1 MPLVK
6 NQIIPLTID
15 ALSSDGNGV
24 GRFEGQAVFVPF
36 AAVGDVLSVKVVKI
50 CKSYA
55 FGIVESVLTPGTG
68 RIPADCPIFGRCGGC
83 CFRHLSYE
91 AELAAKQGFVADA
104 LRRIGGLDVPV
115 RDILPSPQTE
125 RYQGAVSSVSRWGR
139 QCSSRLL
146 CEPQPS
152 AAALRGLS
160 APARTAEPNRRDAVR
175 ASDAISYLRL

>member
-68 RIPADCPIFGRCGGC
+68 RIPADCPIFGRVRRLLFPAPFLRSRACGKARLRGGRPAPHRRAGC
-83 CFRHLSYE
+83 ARAGHPSLST
-91 AELAAKQGFVADA
+91 DRA
-104 LRRIGGLDVPV
+104 LP
-115 RDILPSPQTE
+115 E
-125 RYQGAVSSVSRWGR
+125 QGAVSSVSRWGR

-160 APARTAEPNRRDAVR
+160 APARTA
-175 ASDAISYLRL
+175 

>member
-50 CKSYA
+50 RKSYA

-68 RIPADCPIFGRCGGC
+68 RIPAAPFLRSRACGKARLRGGC
-83 CFRHLSYE
+83 PAPHRRAGCARAGHPSLST
-91 AELAAKQGFVADA
+91 DRA
-104 LRRIGGLDVPV
+104 LP
-115 RDILPSPQTE
+115 E
-125 RYQGAVSSVSRWGR
+125 QGAVSSVSRWGR

-152 AAALRGLS
+152 AAVLRGLS
-160 APARTAEPNRRDAVR
+160 ATARTAEPNRRDAVR

>member
-55 FGIVESVLTPGTG
+55 FGIVESVLTPGTFPTKQSLRQSKASWRTPCAASAG
-68 RIPADCPIFGRCGGC
+68 WMCPCGTSFPLHRPSATGTRCSILCFSLGTAVFKPAFMRAAAIGRC
-83 CFRHLSYE
+83 
-91 AELAAKQGFVADA
+91 LAGTV
-104 LRRIGGLDVPV
+104 
-115 RDILPSPQTE
+115 
-125 RYQGAVSSVSRWGR
+125 
-139 QCSSRLL
+139 CSSPD
-146 CEPQPS
+146 C
-152 AAALRGLS
+152 
-160 APARTAEPNRRDAVR
+160 
-175 ASDAISYLRL
+175 

>member
-104 LRRIGGLDVPV
+104 LRRIGGMCPCGTSFPLHRPSATGT
-115 RDILPSPQTE
+115 RCSILCFSLGT
-125 RYQGAVSSVSRWGR
+125 AVFKPAFMRAAAIGR
-139 QCSSRLL
+139 CLAGTVCSSPD
-146 CEPQPS
+146 C
-152 AAALRGLS
+152 
-160 APARTAEPNRRDAVR
+160 
-175 ASDAISYLRL
+175 

>member
-55 FGIVESVLTPGTG
+55 FGIVESALTPGTG

-125 RYQGAVSSVSRWGR
+125 RYRNKVQYPLSLAGDGSVQAGFYASRIHRPLHSGD
-139 QCSSRLL
+139 CLL
-146 CEPQPS
+146 QPGLLKLI
-152 AAALRGLS
+152 APTHCALL
-160 APARTAEPNRRDAVR
+160 TQ
-175 ASDAISYLRL
+175 